1 MKKMAILLSLAGIVD
16 SAYLL
21 LGDFVSCPTGTCTSI
36 SVFSLPPFLPALF
49 GLCWFI
55 LSVFIFITNVNR
67 TLLIIWRFSGVFGAS
82 FLGTYAILHSYF
94 CPYCFTAYGIGVL
107 LVAIS
112 EKLYG

>member
-1 MKKMAILLSLAGIVD
+1 MKRVAILLSLAGIVD

-21 LGDFVSCPTGTCTSI
+21 LGDIVSCPTGTCGSI
-36 SVFSLPPFLPALF
+36 SVLFLPPFLPALL
-49 GLCWFI
+49 GVCWFI

-67 TLLIIWRFSGVFGAS
+67 TLLNFWRFSGVFGAS